1 MLIYKNILISKWI
14 YFTLNNMRL
23 VIYLM
28 QVGRLKTILLALT
41 IHRGLNETRD
51 WLQVS
56 IDI

>member
-51 WLQVS
+51 WPQVS